1 MADETAMGEVA
12 DAVEAVDY
20 GHHELQCEERE
31 APEGKAV
38 VGVKQEGEDDGK
50 THKCFSQTDIGV
62 DVHLLVGDDR
72 GVVGGLQYAE
82 KTAEDGCLIDPVG
95 GDQAGGGDGKVGVDE
110 PKADCFS
117 GDKDNESEE
126 NMDIDGHVEYLAVV
140 ALVAFAKLVGEVAL
154 GGDGHGAVDY
164 GHKGYYAS
172 DHVHDT
178 KVLNA
183 KGFKDFAGGVQ
194 ADHHRHECADV
205 EVDGVAGYALAIG
218 IGH

>member
-1 MADETAMGEVA
+1 MADDAAVGEVA
-12 DAVEAVDY
+12 DAVDAVDE
-20 GHHELQCEERE
+20 GDDELKREEGK
-31 APEGKAV
+31 APEGEAV
-38 VGVKQEGEDDGK
+38 VGVKEEGEDDGK
-50 THKCFSQTDIGV
+50 THKCFSQTNIGV
-62 DVHLLVGDDR
+62 DVHVLMGDD
-72 GVVGGLQYAE
+72 GCVVGGLQYAE
-82 KTAEDGCLIDPVG
+82 KTTEDGCLIDPVG
-95 GDQAGGGDGKVGVDE
+95 GDQAGGGDGEVGVDE
-110 PKADCFS
+110 PKTDSFS

-154 GGDGHGAVDY
+154 GGDGHGAVDN

-172 DHVHDT
+172 DHVHDA

-183 KGFKDFAGGVQ
+183 KGLKDLARGVQ

-218 IGH
+218 VGH